1 MESLAHSAT
10 FAQPSLPASSSMQP
24 QTDAYG
30 PASGSKRQRRI
41 SSAPSLERLK
51 LESPDLTSDFSN
63 TSESMLSIQLITPNI
78 TPPEIAA
85 YPVKP
90 SRPQETLFPPTTPLL
105 PRRRRPRKPRAKPQL
120 SEEEE
125 AAKREKFLERNR
137 VAAGKCREK
146 RKSWMTELED
156 AKLELEEHNT
166 RLRAEHGALQV
177 EFDQMRA
184 LLMQHASCGDARINK
199 WIENEAKRFVLDA
212 GEQYDSLL
220 AASYGITAVAAG
232 NDGGTSEYVLR
243 DLDGAAAAP
252 RRRAVSAAAYSMS
265 PPPPPSMAV
274 PRAVAGA
281 LTHDADGGPVMFNEP
296 IYMVS
301 STPRV
306 GNAVSLDDYLENV
319 PRTYPAC

>member
-1 MESLAHSAT
+1 M
-10 FAQPSLPASSSMQP
+10 LP
-24 QTDAYG
+24 
-30 PASGSKRQRRI
+30 
-41 SSAPSLERLK
+41 L
-51 LESPDLTSDFSN
+51 
-63 TSESMLSIQLITPNI
+63 QLITPNI

-90 SRPQETLFPPTTPLL
+90 SRPQEIPFPSTTPLL

-156 AKLELEEHNT
+156 AKLELEERNS

-177 EFDQMRA
+177 EFNQMRA

-220 AASYGITAVAAG
+220 AASYGISAAR
-232 NDGGTSEYVLR
+232 NDSSTSTVPEYVLR
-243 DLDGAAAAP
+243 DLDDAAAAP
-252 RRRAVSAAAYSMS
+252 RRRAVSSAAYSMS
-265 PPPPPSMAV
+265 PPPQPSMAV
-274 PRAVAGA
+274 PRAMAGA
-281 LTHDADGGPVMFNEP
+281 LTHDADGRPVIFNEP

>member
-1 MESLAHSAT
+1 M
-10 FAQPSLPASSSMQP
+10 
-24 QTDAYG
+24 
-30 PASGSKRQRRI
+30 
-41 SSAPSLERLK
+41 
-51 LESPDLTSDFSN
+51 
-63 TSESMLSIQLITPNI
+63 QLITPNI

-90 SRPQETLFPPTTPLL
+90 SRPQETPFPPTTPLL

-156 AKLELEEHNT
+156 AKLELEERNN

-177 EFDQMRA
+177 EFNQMRA
-184 LLMQHASCGDARINK
+184 LLMQHASCGDARISK

-220 AASYGITAVAAG
+220 AASYGITR
-232 NDGGTSEYVLR
+232 NDSSTSEYALR
-243 DLDGAAAAP
+243 DLDDAAAAP
-252 RRRAVSAAAYSMS
+252 RRRAVSSAAYSMS
-265 PPPPPSMAV
+265 PPQQPSLAV
-274 PRAVAGA
+274 PRAMAGA
-281 LTHDADGGPVMFNEP
+281 LTHDADGRPVIFNEP